1 MFLKK
6 DTDKLSLKKAANTF
20 QKKYIIE
27 VLMKTDYDRKK
38 AARLLGL
45 SLSSLYRKI
54 KELGIE
60 GN

>member
-1 MFLKK
+1 MSLKK
-6 DTDKLSLKKAANTF
+6 GTDKLSLKKAANTF

-27 VLMKTDYDRKK
+27 ALMKTDCDRKK

-54 KELGIE
+54 KEMRINGK
-60 GN
+60 